1 MLDSYPPRRT
11 WACLPQAGS
20 TPDSLHIQDQN
31 ADRKRQHS
39 TPDLATMLFS
49 RITEISKSAF
59 KADFFD
65 FKELLKNVIISG

>member
-11 WACLPQAGS
+11 WACLPQAG
-20 TPDSLHIQDQN
+20 
-31 ADRKRQHS
+31 S